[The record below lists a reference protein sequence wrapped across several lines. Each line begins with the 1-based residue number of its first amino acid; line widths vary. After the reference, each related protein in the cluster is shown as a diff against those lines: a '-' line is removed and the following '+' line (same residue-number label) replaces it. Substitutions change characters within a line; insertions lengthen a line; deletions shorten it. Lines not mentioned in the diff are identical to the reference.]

1 MKGVFAVVVF
11 ILVMGLFTFA
21 QSNLERAKREL
32 KRLRDELAGANKKSD
47 ILFLLD
53 TSGSLSSYEF
63 QTEKGFVMNFLN
75 TITVS
80 VDATRIEV
88 IPFADTAS
96 RYIDG
101 VSAPSLD
108 KHKCQLVEKFN
119 SMPQSINGF
128 GRNTYGALKLAFDIC
143 LGQLSAMKR
152 VPLYRVKTV
161 VILLTV
167 GPWQGQSPVSIA
179 KNLQQANIEVF
190 VIGVGNSLLE
200 NNLQKMV
207 NNADKQAFYFSTF
220 QEFAELSVFLRGGK

>member
-32 KRLRDELAGANKKSD
+32 TRLRDELADANKKSD

-80 VDATRIEV
+80 LLATRIEV

-108 KHKCQLVEKFN
+108 KHKCSLVETFK
-119 SMPQSINGF
+119 SMTQSVNDV
-128 GRNTYGALKLAFDIC
+128 GRNTYEAFKLAFDVC
-143 LGQLSAMKR
+143 LGQLSAVKR
-152 VPLYRVKTV
+152 GPLSLVRTV
-161 VILLTV
+161 VILVTV
-167 GPWQGQSPVSIA
+167 GPWQGQCPASIA
-179 KNLQQANIEVF
+179 MNLQHANIEVF
-190 VIGVGNSLLE
+190 VIGVGNSFLE

-207 NNADKQAFYFSTF
+207 NNADKQAFYFRTF
-220 QEFAELSVFLRGGK
+220 QEFAELSVFLRGGE